1 MHRFESVTDRFL
13 VELTPVAAGQ
23 VPKDSDFKY
32 EYLVKGLR
40 QIQLKVC
47 DVCFYYVRVTYVLR

>member
-1 MHRFESVTDRFL
+1 MPLFVARADQSRFEGVTDRFL
-13 VELTPVAAGQ
+13 VELGPIAEGR

-40 QIQLKVC
+40 RIELKV
-47 DVCFYYVRVTYVLR
+47 